1 MRIVLL
7 GAPGAG
13 KGTQAEALVK
23 KLNLPHISTGDMFR
37 AAIKNGT
44 QLGLEAKSY
53 MDAGK
58 LVPDSLTVGI
68 IKERIS
74 EPDCKDGFILD
85 GFPRNVAQAEALEK
99 MLAELNAPLDAALNI
114 DVPLDKIVTRLTGRR
129 MCKDCGT
136 IFHVVFNPPAKEGVC
151 DACGG
156 ALYQRSD
163 DTVETVTNR
172 LQVYTEQTAPVIG
185 FYAEKGLLH
194 DINGDRPIEEVMVSI
209 GEALGQQWN

>member
-13 KGTQAEALVK
+13 KGTQAESLVK

-44 QLGLEAKSY
+44 ALGLEAKSY

-58 LVPDSLTVGI
+58 LVPDELTVGI

-74 EPDCKDGFILD
+74 EPDCKEGFILD
-85 GFPRNVAQAEALEK
+85 GFPRNVAQAEALEV
-99 MLAELNAPLDAALNI
+99 MLAEQNAPLDAALNI
-114 DVPLDKIVTRLTGRR
+114 DVPLEKIVTRLTGRR

-136 IFHVVFNPPAKEGVC
+136 IFHIAFNPPKEEGKC

-172 LQVYTEQTAPVIG
+172 LNVYTEQTAPVIG
-185 FYAEKGLLH
+185 FYAEKGLLR
-194 DINGDRPIEEVMVSI
+194 DVNGDQDIDKVMI
-209 GEALGQQWN
+209 AMGEALGQQWN